1 MPRQTMRLTAAGGAT
16 DAPPERPRAGSRPP
30 GEGEVVLTVHGMTC
44 AGCVATVE
52 RALRSAP
59 GVASAEVNLATEE
72 ARVHPVA
79 GSSPSVAALVSAVER
94 AGYRAAPRAAT
105 SSSDRERAH
114 RAEEGA
120 LRARLFLSVALG
132 VPIMALHLF
141 VHDQDRARWLAF
153 LLATPVQWIAA
164 WPFHARA
171 LKALRHKTADMNT
184 LITLGT
190 FSAYFYSA
198 AVTLAPE
205 PFRAAGA
212 GTHVY
217 FDTAVMIL
225 VFILLGRLLESRA
238 RRRTGDALKALL
250 TRRPP
255 TARRLRAAA
264 AGDEP
269 GFDAPRETVPV
280 ESVARGDLLEI
291 LPGEVIPV
299 DGLIAQG
306 RTEVDES
313 MLTGE
318 PFPVPREP
326 GDPVAAGTVNRIAP
340 FVLRATRVGAETTL
354 ARIARLVEEA
364 QGGKAPMQELAD
376 RVAARFVPAVI
387 AIAIAAAAIWL
398 FVGPEPRTRY
408 ALTVF
413 VSVLIVAC
421 PCAMGLATPTAILAG
436 TGAGARR
443 GILIRGGEALERAG
457 SLTTVV
463 FDKTGTLTRGEPVV
477 GATAAAPGIDPAR
490 LIAVAA
496 AVEAGSEHPLA
507 RAVAR
512 QAAASG
518 AATLHARDV
527 RVTPGG
533 GVEGIV
539 EGVPTRVGSRSFAAR
554 GAEPDAALAARAEEA
569 AERGRTV
576 AWVGESGLEGVR
588 LLGFFEVTDPP
599 REDAAA
605 AVARLR
611 ARGLKPVLATGD
623 REAPARALAQAVGLE
638 EVRAGLTPEGKVALV
653 RELQARGETVA
664 MVGDGLNDAPALAA
678 ADLGIA
684 LGTGTDA
691 AMEAADVTLVRGS
704 MDGIA
709 AALDL
714 SRATR
719 STVRQNLFW
728 AFAYNVIAIPVAAG
742 ALYPAAGILL
752 HPTVASAAMALSSVS
767 VVTNS
772 LRLAGWRGRPAYA
785 NFER

>member
-1 MPRQTMRLTAAGGAT
+1 MARQTMPLVPAGDPPTPKPTAPAE
-16 DAPPERPRAGSRPP
+16 PPSPPRDGD
-30 GEGEVVLTVHGMTC
+30 VVLTIHGMTC
-44 AGCVATVE
+44 AGCVASVE
-52 RALRSAP
+52 RALRSEP
-59 GVASAEVNLATEE
+59 GVASAEVNLATET
-72 ARVHPVA
+72 ARVRPA
-79 GSSPSVAALVSAVER
+79 DGAKPSVAALVGAVER
-94 AGYRAAPRAAT
+94 AGYRAAPRAA
-105 SSSDRERAH
+105 SDSAERDRVRLAEERSLRGRLLLAVACGIPLMLLHLLTHDAERANWI
-114 RAEEGA
+114 A
-120 LRARLFLSVALG
+120 L
-132 VPIMALHLF
+132 
-141 VHDQDRARWLAF
+141 
-153 LLATPVQWIAA
+153 LLATPVQWFAA

-171 LKALRHKTADMNT
+171 VRALRHRTADMNT
-184 LITLGT
+184 LIALGT
-190 FSAYFYSA
+190 FSAYLYSA
-198 AVTLAPE
+198 AVTLWPGY
-205 PFRAAGA
+205 FRAAGI

-217 FDTAVMIL
+217 YDTAVMIL
-225 VFILLGRLLESRA
+225 AFILLGRLLESRA

-255 TARRLRAAA
+255 TARRLPGGDPDAA
-264 AGDEP
+264 
-269 GFDAPRETVPV
+269 RETVPAD
-280 ESVARGDLLEI
+280 SVAHGDVLEV
-291 LPGEVIPV
+291 LPGETIPV
-299 DGLIAQG
+299 DGLIVEG

-318 PFPVPREP
+318 PFPAAREP
-326 GDPVAAGTVNRIAP
+326 GDPVAAGTVNRVAP
-340 FVLRATRVGAETTL
+340 FLLRATRVGSETTL

-387 AIAIAAAAIWL
+387 AIAVVAALAWL
-398 FVGPEPRTRY
+398 LAGPEPRARY

-457 SLTTVV
+457 ALTTVV

-477 GATAAAPGIDPAR
+477 AGTLEAPGVELSR
-490 LIAVAA
+490 LLAVAA

-512 QAAASG
+512 HAAAQG
-518 AATLHARDV
+518 VTPPRARDV

-539 EGVPTRVGSRSFAAR
+539 EGVPTRVGSLSFASR
-554 GAEPDAALAARAEEA
+554 GAEPSAELETRAEAA

-588 LLGFFEVTDPP
+588 LLGLFEVDDPP
-599 REDAAA
+599 REGAAA
-605 AVARLR
+605 AVETLKR
-611 ARGLKPVLATGD
+611 RGLRPVLATGD
-623 REAPARALAQAVGLE
+623 REAPARTLAQAVGVD
-638 EVRAGLTPEGKVALV
+638 EVRAGLQPEGKVALV
-653 RELQARGETVA
+653 RELQSRGETVA

-704 MDGIA
+704 MDGIV

-714 SRATR
+714 SRRTR

-772 LRLAGWRGRPAYA
+772 LRLAGWRGGAAYGS
-785 NFER
+785 FER

>member
-1 MPRQTMRLTAAGGAT
+1 
-16 DAPPERPRAGSRPP
+16 
-30 GEGEVVLTVHGMTC
+30 
-44 AGCVATVE
+44 
-52 RALRSAP
+52 
-59 GVASAEVNLATEE
+59 
-72 ARVHPVA
+72 
-79 GSSPSVAALVSAVER
+79 
-94 AGYRAAPRAAT
+94 
-105 SSSDRERAH
+105 
-114 RAEEGA
+114 
-120 LRARLFLSVALG
+120 
-132 VPIMALHLF
+132 
-141 VHDQDRARWLAF
+141 
-153 LLATPVQWIAA
+153 
-164 WPFHARA
+164 
-171 LKALRHKTADMNT
+171 MNT
-184 LITLGT
+184 LIALGT
-190 FSAYFYSA
+190 FSAYLYSTV
-198 AVTLAPE
+198 VTFAPE
-205 PFRAAGA
+205 RFRAAGL

-225 VFILLGRLLESRA
+225 VFLLLGRLLESRA
-238 RRRTGDALKALL
+238 RRRTGDALQALL

-255 TARRLRAAA
+255 TARRVHDGVR
-264 AGDEP
+264 DE
-269 GFDAPRETVPV
+269 VPV
-280 ESVARGDLLEI
+280 ESVARGDTLEI

-299 DGLIAQG
+299 DGLILEG

-318 PFPVPREP
+318 PLPAAREP

-340 FVLRATRVGAETTL
+340 FLLRATRVGSETTL
-354 ARIARLVEEA
+354 ARIARLVDEA
-364 QGGKAPMQELAD
+364 QSGKAPMQELAD
-376 RVAARFVPAVI
+376 RVAGRFVPAVI
-387 AIAIAAAAIWL
+387 AVALVAAAVWL
-398 FVGPEPRTRY
+398 AAGPEPRARY

-436 TGAGARR
+436 TGSGARR

-457 SLTTVV
+457 SLTTIV

-477 GATAAAPGIDPAR
+477 SEVVTAPGVTEAHLLD
-490 LIAVAA
+490 LAA
-496 AVEAGSEHPLA
+496 AVEGGSEHPLA
-507 RAVAR
+507 RAVLR
-512 QAAASG
+512 RAAEGAPAMRSRAS
-518 AATLHARDV
+518 DV

-539 EGVPTRVGSRSFAAR
+539 DLAQAGGTRVPVRVGSLSFSAR
-554 GAEPDAALAARAEEA
+554 GAEPDTSLLGKAEAA

-576 AWVGESGLEGVR
+576 AWVGESGLLGIR

-605 AVARLR
+605 AIGRLR
-611 ARGLKPVLATGD
+611 ARGLNPVLATGD
-623 REAPARALAQAVGLE
+623 REAPARALAEAVGLRD
-638 EVRAGLTPEGKVALV
+638 VRAGLTPEGKVALV
-653 RELQARGETVA
+653 RELQSRGETVA

-704 MDGIA
+704 MDGIVD
-709 AALDL
+709 ALDL
-714 SRATR
+714 SRRTR

-742 ALYPAAGILL
+742 VFYPATGMLL

-772 LRLAGWRGRPAYA
+772 LRLARRHGRD
-785 NFER
+785 R

>member
-1 MPRQTMRLTAAGGAT
+1 MPRQTMHLTATGGAT
-16 DAPPERPRAGSRPP
+16 AAPPAKPAADP
-30 GEGEVVLTVHGMTC
+30 GPAREGDVVLTVHGMTC

-52 RALRSAP
+52 RALRGEA

-72 ARVHPVA
+72 ARVRVVP
-79 GSSPSVAALVSAVER
+79 GTKPSVAALVSAVER
-94 AGYRAAPRAAT
+94 AGYRAAPRAST
-105 SSSDRERAH
+105 SSSEREKVRLAEERA
-114 RAEEGA
+114 
-120 LRARLFLSVALG
+120 LRGRLLLSVALG
-132 VPIMALHLF
+132 VPIMVVHLF
-141 VHDQDRARWLAF
+141 VHDQDRARWLAL

-171 LKALRHKTADMNT
+171 VKALRHRTADMNT

-190 FSAYFYSA
+190 FSAYLYSA
-198 AVTLAPE
+198 AVTLAPGR
-205 PFRAAGA
+205 FRASGL

-255 TARRLRAAA
+255 TARRLTAEA
-264 AGDEP
+264 AGGEP
-269 GFDAPRETVPV
+269 GFDAPRESVPV

-299 DGLIAQG
+299 DGLIAEG

-318 PFPVPREP
+318 PFPVAREP

-340 FVLRATRVGAETTL
+340 FILRATRVGAETTL

-398 FVGPEPRTRY
+398 FVGPEPRARY

-477 GATAAAPGIDPAR
+477 ESLAAAPGIDPAR
-490 LIAVAA
+490 MLAAAA

-507 RAVAR
+507 
-512 QAAASG
+512 
-518 AATLHARDV
+518 
-527 RVTPGG
+527 
-533 GVEGIV
+533 
-539 EGVPTRVGSRSFAAR
+539 
-554 GAEPDAALAARAEEA
+554 
-569 AERGRTV
+569 
-576 AWVGESGLEGVR
+576 
-588 LLGFFEVTDPP
+588 
-599 REDAAA
+599 
-605 AVARLR
+605 
-611 ARGLKPVLATGD
+611 
-623 REAPARALAQAVGLE
+623 
-638 EVRAGLTPEGKVALV
+638 
-653 RELQARGETVA
+653 
-664 MVGDGLNDAPALAA
+664 
-678 ADLGIA
+678 
-684 LGTGTDA
+684 
-691 AMEAADVTLVRGS
+691 
-704 MDGIA
+704 
-709 AALDL
+709 
-714 SRATR
+714 
-719 STVRQNLFW
+719 
-728 AFAYNVIAIPVAAG
+728 
-742 ALYPAAGILL
+742 
-752 HPTVASAAMALSSVS
+752 
-767 VVTNS
+767 
-772 LRLAGWRGRPAYA
+772 
-785 NFER
+785 